1 MHCSHDNGLI
11 TSINSIF
18 SSHFKY
24 TSLFPGSNALSISAR
39 TSMIPRAF
47 CISDRLAK
55 ENSIEK
61 KKKKSSVNK
70 TD

>member
-1 MHCSHDNGLI
+1 
-11 TSINSIF
+11 
-18 SSHFKY
+18 
-24 TSLFPGSNALSISAR
+24 
-39 TSMIPRAF
+39 MIPRAF

-61 KKKKSSVNK
+61 NKIKSSVNK